1 MIWWLAFEENPFQFW
16 GEIWILYLSTKIMR
30 QIQRPKYRWLKIS
43 HLSTSHNINFFLF
56 QVPNGPIFDI
66 FPSFG
71 QHLHLGFDEFG
82 PISGRS
88 VRNRI
93 HDLANWRKLQNC
105 NCSNLDNLRIFL
117 HTSHIFTW
125 GSSAGRRI
133 VLLWVYEQPN
143 HTVFTRGLGYEMEFS
158 SLYGKS
164 YKYIDLVLLLFLIK
178 MMANVFSWN
187 IK

>member
-1 MIWWLAFEENPFQFW
+1 MMLW
-16 GEIWILYLSTKIMR
+16 TC
-30 QIQRPKYRWLKIS
+30 QIDAKGNK
-43 HLSTSHNINFFLF
+43 NFFLF

-66 FPSFG
+66 FPSLG

-88 VRNRI
+88 VRLGI

-105 NCSNLDNLRIFL
+105 NCGNLDNLRIFL
-117 HTSHIFTW
+117 HTSHIFAW
-125 GSSAGRRI
+125 GNSACRRS

-164 YKYIDLVLLLFLIK
+164 YNYIYLVLLFLIRT
-178 MMANVFSWN
+178 MVNVFMTY
-187 IK
+187 